1 MAGIYLRDK
10 NINKDGTGAKRSP
23 ADFRTDF
30 KEIFPNNP
38 QIQKETSTELGS
50 IIIFVHDNDAN
61 LIFNQQVKA
70 KLSAKNM
77 SANLS
82 SPTRLDREIY
92 LINVPIDIYQKDIQE
107 IKTEIVK
114 ITGYRTLE
122 VIKFNGNNSGK
133 KYIVLTVDSKDAR
146 DNILNLGP
154 MPLFGATISAKKPIR
169 KANAG
174 NSITQQQ
181 QDFNL
186 RRPPAFLPQPP
197 PGIPTPAAWQCPP
210 PPMNSYVN
218 HLTDSN
224 IWPVLPQG
232 TPYSWQ
238 TAANPSSQL
247 SAHQPFQPAAPSPP
261 PRRTGSHMNGHQPS
275 FSAPPPLSP
284 PSTGESHFRPP
295 ILNNEIELK
304 FFVCASAH
312 ICKIIHEG
320 LEDPSEYL
328 YKINEVFS
336 MQGLPSIVIPNNQLL
351 NSRIKYFRKS
361 SNSSAS
367 NITSPTSH
375 SHSSSP
381 PLTATSPPMSNQGSL
396 SNQSPTPPPSPV
408 SNSPSTNSP
417 PLIQFS
423 PAHVIHTSTSATNSP
438 SPTEDSTT
446 PLIQTPSSASAFHL
460 AQSLSNYHQPS
471 LPSTLSTPYIN
482 PSSDITFTPSRSF
495 VSLPINSSRHLN
507 PNPVNL
513 FHPCNSSGAPIY
525 PNYTV
530 SKETD
535 DATIMTFSRVP
546 ETNPSTTTNSLE
558 ID

>member
-1 MAGIYLRDK
+1 
-10 NINKDGTGAKRSP
+10 
-23 ADFRTDF
+23 
-30 KEIFPNNP
+30 
-38 QIQKETSTELGS
+38 
-50 IIIFVHDNDAN
+50 
-61 LIFNQQVKA
+61 
-70 KLSAKNM
+70 
-77 SANLS
+77 
-82 SPTRLDREIY
+82 
-92 LINVPIDIYQKDIQE
+92 
-107 IKTEIVK
+107 
-114 ITGYRTLE
+114 
-122 VIKFNGNNSGK
+122 
-133 KYIVLTVDSKDAR
+133 
-146 DNILNLGP
+146 
-154 MPLFGATISAKKPIR
+154 
-169 KANAG
+169 
-174 NSITQQQ
+174 
-181 QDFNL
+181 
-186 RRPPAFLPQPP
+186 
-197 PGIPTPAAWQCPP
+197 
-210 PPMNSYVN
+210 MNSYVN

-247 SAHQPFQPAAPSPP
+247 SAHQPLQPAAPSPP

-275 FSAPPPLSP
+275 FSAPPP
-284 PSTGESHFRPP
+284 STGESHFRPP
-295 ILNNEIELK
+295 ILNNDIELK

-312 ICKIIHEG
+312 TCKIIHEG

-328 YKINEVFS
+328 CKINEVFS

-408 SNSPSTNSP
+408 SNSPLTNSP

-423 PAHVIHTSTSATNSP
+423 PAHVIHTSTSVTNSP

-513 FHPCNSSGAPIY
+513 FHPYNSSGAPIY